1 VNLIATQ
8 LKFAALETYGSYSPT
23 KPFFFHVVMHRLG
36 IFTSTKQARP
46 VRIRWWNSSQGTS
59 AANMDLSVSDN
70 VVLMLCSMY
79 AIYMSRNQEEP
90 VYNRIEEAR
99 LAHGLSRQELAD
111 KVGVHYQT
119 IGYLER
125 GEYSPS
131 LALSLRLAK
140 LLKQE
145 VSELFSLTPFKKGK

>member
-1 VNLIATQ
+1 MQRCAFLDPQ
-8 LKFAALETYGSYSPT
+8 LPIPL
-23 KPFFFHVVMHRLG
+23 VVARPAKLP
-36 IFTSTKQARP
+36 QARCHHHVFANNLL
-46 VRIRWWNSSQGTS
+46 VRS
-59 AANMDLSVSDN
+59 SVSAH
-70 VVLMLCSMY
+70 VALMLCSIY

-90 VYNRIEEAR
+90 LYNRIEEAR

-131 LALSLRLAK
+131 LALSLRIAK